1 MNDFLD
7 LFVFQVIIIFIFL
20 FIQHKFLVLDVIIV
34 FEID

>member
-7 LFVFQVIIIFIFL
+7 LFVFQVTIIFIFL